1 MVLCR
6 ENRDRLPPT
15 TIIGPARPLD
25 KKREPVQ
32 NITQAATVKQAVAE
46 TLTYDAGMALGKS
59 FPKAQY
65 SP

>member
-1 MVLCR
+1 
-6 ENRDRLPPT
+6 
-15 TIIGPARPLD
+15 LD